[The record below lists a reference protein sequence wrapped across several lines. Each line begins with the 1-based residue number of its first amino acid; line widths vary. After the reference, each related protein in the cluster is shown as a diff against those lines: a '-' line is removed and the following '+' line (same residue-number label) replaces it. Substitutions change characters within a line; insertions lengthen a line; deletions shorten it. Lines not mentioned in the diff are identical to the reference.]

1 MTYIRKNKIAH
12 ILTKAVICVMLL
24 SGCKSEQDTIIAD
37 NTLDTATAAVD
48 VAENEEF
55 EKYVIT
61 CDEIAE
67 RVMSG
72 SSAEFPRHMVVTDE
86 TMISDVLGYDLSIT
100 LDHSINIQLVSADL
114 FELTLIRADEDSGD
128 AVLQMLKERK
138 DYLRERAA
146 FYPAQV
152 EAADATV
159 VSHTGDMYYLI
170 CHKDAV
176 NIEKAL
182 ITEINY
188 G

>member
-1 MTYIRKNKIAH
+1 MIKNRSIFALIA
-12 ILTKAVICVMLL
+12 ASFAASLL
-24 SGCKSEQDTIIAD
+24 CGCSSGSDDNVVANTASE
-37 NTLDTATAAVD
+37 TAAFTED
-48 VAENEEF
+48 VTSEPL

-72 SSAEFPRHMVVTDE
+72 DSAEFPHHMAVTDE

-100 LDHSINIQLVSADL
+100 EDHSINIQLVSADL
-114 FELTLIRADEDSGD
+114 FEFTLIRADSDNAD
-128 AVLQMLKERK
+128 AVVKMLNERK
-138 DYLRERAA
+138 DYLQERAA

-152 EAADATV
+152 EAANATV

-170 CHKDAV
+170 CHKDASS
-176 NIEKAL
+176 IESAL
-182 ITEINY
+182 ITEIMY

>member
-1 MTYIRKNKIAH
+1 MLAGCNPAPETEIVAH
-12 ILTKAVICVMLL
+12 TTSVTTEFTEDVT
-24 SGCKSEQDTIIAD
+24 SEP
-37 NTLDTATAAVD
+37 L
-48 VAENEEF
+48 

-61 CDEIAE
+61 CDEIAS

-72 SSAEFPRHMVVTDE
+72 DSAEFPHHMAVTDE

-100 LDHSINIQLVSADL
+100 EDHSINIQLVSADL
-114 FELTLIRADEDSGD
+114 FEFTLIRADSGSGD
-128 AVLQMLKERK
+128 AVLQMLNERK

-159 VSHTGDMYYLI
+159 VSHTGDIYYLI

-176 NIEKAL
+176 SIEKAL
-182 ITEINY
+182 ITEVNY